1 MKLCNENA
9 VVFFP
14 DGNENLSRTT
24 HLAISAHHDDIELMA
39 MHGVL
44 ECFGKKDKWF
54 TGVVVTDGAG
64 SPRNGLYA
72 DYTDEEMKAVRV
84 VEQKKAA
91 FVGEYAAQLMLGYT
105 SAAVKD
111 GKNDKVV
118 EDLMRVIEE
127 TRPEIIY
134 THNPADKHDTHCAVV
149 LRVIEAIRRLPK
161 ELRPKKLYGCEVW
174 RDLDWVVDEE
184 KTVFDV
190 SAHPNVSAALISVF
204 DSQICGGKRYDLAA
218 QSRRVANATYYASH
232 GVDDSNALN
241 YGVDM
246 TELIADKTDE
256 TPFEFIARYID
267 GFRAD
272 VENRVKKLSK

>member
-1 MKLCNENA
+1 MFSTISPEAIFAPFLTR
-9 VVFFP
+9 VFLP
-14 DGNENLSRTT
+14 
-24 HLAISAHHDDIELMA
+24 ISA
-39 MHGVL
+39 
-44 ECFGKKDKWF
+44 
-54 TGVVVTDGAG
+54 
-64 SPRNGLYA
+64 
-72 DYTDEEMKAVRV
+72 
-84 VEQKKAA
+84 
-91 FVGEYAAQLMLGYT
+91 
-105 SAAVKD
+105 
-111 GKNDKVV
+111 
-118 EDLMRVIEE
+118 
-127 TRPEIIY
+127 
-134 THNPADKHDTHCAVV
+134 
-149 LRVIEAIRRLPK
+149 IEAIRRLPK

-246 TELIADKTDE
+246 TELITDKTDE